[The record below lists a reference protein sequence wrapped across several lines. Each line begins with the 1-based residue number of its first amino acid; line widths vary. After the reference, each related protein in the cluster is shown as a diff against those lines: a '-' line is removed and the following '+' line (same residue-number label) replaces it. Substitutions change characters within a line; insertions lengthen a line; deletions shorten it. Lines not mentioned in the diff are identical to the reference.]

1 MDFASRS
8 HESDKI
14 GSFFYS
20 DIKVLIVCGEFGI
33 GKSHLI
39 EKKIK
44 ERQIEEERIRR
55 FDFLHLQHELFSRR
69 FADFL
74 EEEYIKRRES
84 FFIEKFFRR
93 SGLKATGVSFTYSL
107 PGVRTS
113 FRFKTLDVNNINENT
128 DEYLCMMLKS
138 IKKTTD
144 IIYINNADFCPD
156 EEEDF
161 LSRFIAQAC
170 TSESPQIILEFNQN
184 KQWKKIKSKIWK
196 YEKKICNVEIR
207 KLDEEETKT
216 LYKVNNEE
224 EYSSEVYIRSQG
236 IPLLI
241 SNSATS
247 EESNQAIVDR
257 KIERVSKKAEIITYC
272 LAAACNPINIETL
285 REISLLSNSYDE
297 SLLELYRYG
306 IVNLKGKNA
315 SLSHPLYYMTL
326 TSGSYNI
333 LVDSFGHRLIIEYL
347 EKKKKKT
354 HKDFI
359 NLFRH
364 YSTYEDKNEVA
375 EKALS
380 YAYECYKQ
388 EEFRRVLDCSIF
400 FRELRH
406 PIQKQKQILLLL
418 QTSIRIGSIKKAEK
432 YANQLCNI
440 ENFEIERLLLKAQ
453 FEYLKNQ
460 FETSIHTLS
469 TPLNGIELSNEQILM
484 SLGIKTANY
493 IAIGKLSVARN
504 TYSEC
509 LRLSEIV
516 NREDLKLELYRLSPE
531 IEIEI
536 RIENMYNQT
545 LEKSKENN
553 NIYIIAKALHNFSVH
568 EFFQNGN
575 SRWIGRLYESA
586 RFFECEKY
594 PEFSY
599 SAICISAHAILTEE
613 YDKAEYYLENSR
625 DFLHEQY
632 DNFCWNINRFILNF
646 KNSKYTEARNCL
658 NKAHGYLVDTRYPLD
673 DPYFVFLYKYNSIAL
688 SIAENQDINLIK
700 IHLMQLAI
708 PHNCFQHE
716 SKKERVNQLLKTI
729 CEKGNCSVSDLC
741 KISKKLNLPE
751 LEVATLEFFDFNINV
766 LPENFIVAS

>member
-8 HESDKI
+8 QESDKI
-14 GSFFYS
+14 SNFFNLNK
-20 DIKVLIVCGEFGI
+20 KVLIVYGEFGI
-33 GKSHLI
+33 GKSYLI

-55 FDFLHLQHELFSRR
+55 FDFLHPQHELFSRR

-74 EEEYIKRRES
+74 EEEYIKRRDS

-93 SGLKATGVSFTYSL
+93 NGLKSTGVSFTYSL
-107 PGVRTS
+107 AGVRTS
-113 FRFKTLDVNNINENT
+113 FRFKTFDVNNINENI

-144 IIYINNADFCPD
+144 VIYINNADFCPD
-156 EEEDF
+156 EEEAF
-161 LSRFIAQAC
+161 LSLFLTLVC
-170 TSESPQIILEFNQN
+170 TNESPQIILEVNQK
-184 KQWKKIKSKIWK
+184 KQWEKLKSNL
-196 YEKKICNVEIR
+196 EKHKDKTCNVEIH
-207 KLDEEETKT
+207 KLDEQETKA
-216 LYKVNNEE
+216 LYEINNKK
-224 EYSSEVYIRSQG
+224 EYSSEVYISSQG

-241 SNSATS
+241 SNSVTS

-257 KIERVSKKAEIITYC
+257 KIEKVSKKAEILTYC
-272 LAAACNPINIETL
+272 LAAAYNPINIEIL
-285 REISLLSNSYDE
+285 REISSLSNNYDE
-297 SLLELYRYG
+297 SLLELYKYG
-306 IVNLKGKNA
+306 IVNFKGKNA

-326 TSGSYNI
+326 TSGPYNI
-333 LVDSFGHRLIIEYL
+333 LVDSFGRRLIIEYL

-354 HKDFI
+354 HKDFL

-364 YSTYEDKNEVA
+364 YSTYGDKTEVA

-388 EEFRRVLDCSIF
+388 EEFRRVLDCCDF
-400 FRELRH
+400 LRELRH
-406 PIQKQKQILLLL
+406 PIQKQKKILLLL

-432 YANQLCNI
+432 YANQLSII
-440 ENFEIERLLLKAQ
+440 ENFEIERLLLTSQ

-460 FETSIHTLS
+460 FETSIQTLG
-469 TPLNGIELSNEQILM
+469 TPLNGIDLSNEQILM

-493 IAIGKLSVARN
+493 IAIGNHSAARKA
-504 TYSEC
+504 YSEC
-509 LRLSEIV
+509 LRLSETV

-545 LEKSKENN
+545 LERSKKNN
-553 NIYIIAKALHNFSVH
+553 NTYIIAKALHNFSVH
-568 EFFQNGN
+568 DFFQNGN
-575 SRWIGRLYESA
+575 SRWINRLYESA
-586 RFFECEKY
+586 QFFECEKY

-599 SAICISAHAILTEE
+599 SAICISAHAILMEE
-613 YDKAEYYLENSR
+613 YEKAEYYLENSL

-646 KNSKYTEARNCL
+646 KKSKYAEAKRCL
-658 NKAHGYLVDTRYPLD
+658 NKARSYLEDTSYPLD
-673 DPYFVFLYKYNSIAL
+673 DPYFVFLYKYNFIAL
-688 SIAENQDINLIK
+688 SIAEKQDVNSIETYLK
-700 IHLMQLAI
+700 QLSI

-716 SKKERVNQLLKTI
+716 SKKERVKQVLETI
-729 CEKGNCSVSDLC
+729 REKGCCSVSDLYE
-741 KISKKLNLPE
+741 ISKELDLPE